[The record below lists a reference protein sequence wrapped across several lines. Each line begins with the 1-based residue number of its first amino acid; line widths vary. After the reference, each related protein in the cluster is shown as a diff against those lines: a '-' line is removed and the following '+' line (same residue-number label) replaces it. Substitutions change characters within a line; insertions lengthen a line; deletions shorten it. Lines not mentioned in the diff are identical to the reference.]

1 MCPDMQLDRRKTHV
15 EKSLWLSSNFTWTH
29 DIRVQEHFC
38 TLVTLYGI
46 PQPYFCLKF
55 PSKCSNVFTEKPL
68 AMIINKKNKSYI
80 TTTDCRSTCNN
91 FALRIVITPKHICG
105 ISTGLMKS
113 SYQFA
118 SRPLNSFTLW
128 ISVS

>member
-29 DIRVQEHFC
+29 DIRVQEHSC

-46 PQPYFCLKF
+46 PQPYKIKVTSQLLIA
-55 PSKCSNVFTEKPL
+55 VVH
-68 AMIINKKNKSYI
+68 A
-80 TTTDCRSTCNN
+80 TTLL
-91 FALRIVITPKHICG
+91 LRIVITPKHICG